1 MNLLKNTIRTITF
14 SLLDK
19 FAEGEVPGLEKDF
32 MLTVLGINM
41 SSLSDSEGETEI
53 PEDLRESLE
62 KYQHSDREPQ
72 VVILSLINFS
82 KYSHTFLMEVF
93 CCSKY
98 KIDKAKML
106 ANKSKGLTLPWKGS
120 FKKNKLNTTKVEH
133 FLDFIFDSGL
143 VQDVTYVINKLKY
156 DSGNIQVLP
165 KAILT
170 CKYSQLI
177 DFYQYFRKE
186 SDYQA
191 LSEST

>member
-98 KIDKAKML
+98 KIYKAKML

-186 SDYQA
+186 SDYQP

>member
-82 KYSHTFLMEVF
+82 KYRHTFLMEVF

-106 ANKSKGLTLPWKGS
+106 ANKSKGLTLPWKGR
-120 FKKNKLNTTKVEH
+120 FKKNKLNTTKLNISLIL
-133 FLDFIFDSGL
+133 FLT
-143 VQDVTYVINKLKY
+143 VVWYKM
-156 DSGNIQVLP
+156 
-165 KAILT
+165 
-170 CKYSQLI
+170 
-177 DFYQYFRKE
+177 
-186 SDYQA
+186 
-191 LSEST
+191 